1 MIKLVL
7 RLGAGEQK
15 CSHLTDS
22 ATVVAVATLSG
33 IATEEQSCSL
43 VDLRADR
50 LEELP
55 KGSWF

>member
-7 RLGAGEQK
+7 RLGAGEQR

-33 IATEEQSCSL
+33 IAMEGRSCSL
-43 VDLRADR
+43 VDLRADH
-50 LEELP
+50 LEEPL
-55 KGSWF
+55 KGS

>member
-7 RLGAGEQK
+7 RLGAGEQR

-22 ATVVAVATLSG
+22 AIVVAVATLSG
-33 IATEEQSCSL
+33 IAMEGRSCFQEGL
-43 VDLRADR
+43 HADH

-55 KGSWF
+55 KGS